1 MQRPMNSSPSRKIVL
16 LEYTTLDYVK
26 IQEPSLGLS
35 YVTTIV
41 LQSIAATAYLDCF
54 LRQENMFTG
63 SNKGSLINN
72 SSEDG

>member
-1 MQRPMNSSPSRKIVL
+1 MDL
-16 LEYTTLDYVK
+16 YA
-26 IQEPSLGLS
+26 EPSLGLS

-63 SNKGSLINN
+63 TNYGSIFLLFLLHSVCTSHIKTV
-72 SSEDG
+72 SYI